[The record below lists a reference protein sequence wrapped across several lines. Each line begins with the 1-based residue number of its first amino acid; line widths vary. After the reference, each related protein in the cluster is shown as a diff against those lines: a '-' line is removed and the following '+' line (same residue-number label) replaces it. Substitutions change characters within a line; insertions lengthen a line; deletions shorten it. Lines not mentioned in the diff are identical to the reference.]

1 MLHSMTIKTLT
12 NQNRMFAG
20 SKGVSQENRSLGF
33 KPGFLDRETGM
44 IYASR
49 KADGSPA
56 TIHLLDGLPEDLV
69 LARTPSGQVAAIKG
83 TVIAGF
89 ILDGQFYTRD
99 QAARILE

>member
-1 MLHSMTIKTLT
+1 MLQSMTIKTLT
-12 NQNRMFAG
+12 DQNRIFAG
-20 SKGVSQENRSLGF
+20 SKGISRENRSLGF
-33 KPGFLDRETGM
+33 IPGFLDRETGRV
-44 IYASR
+44 YVSR

-56 TIHLLDGLPEDLV
+56 SIHLLDGLPEDLV
-69 LARTPSGQVAAIKG
+69 LARTLSGQVAAIKG